1 MDFNWLKILFVNWL
15 PQEPVFLSKNKSIM
29 EKLKIVYFGTPEFAA
44 SQLKAIINAG
54 YDVAAVVTMP
64 DKPAG
69 RGRKIQ
75 YSEVKKTALEHGLPL
90 LQPEK
95 LKDPNFL
102 EQLASFRA
110 NLFIVVAF
118 RMLPA
123 MVWQMPKYGTFNL
136 HASLLP
142 QYRGAAPIQF
152 AIINGETETG
162 LTTFFLNEEID
173 KGAIIMREKVAIRPN
188 ETAGELHDELML
200 LGNKVVVETICK
212 IEAGEVEA
220 TTQESLAQGE
230 TLKSAPKITKEFC
243 NVDWSQS
250 GQSIYNHIRGLS
262 PYPAAHTLLRSE
274 NNDILELKIFNS
286 TFEANKNEL
295 TPGSVFT
302 DNKTVL
308 KIAVHDGFVL
318 LTEVQQAGKKRMNIT
333 EFLRGTQLTSAWKA
347 EF

>member
-1 MDFNWLKILFVNWL
+1 MK
-15 PQEPVFLSKNKSIM
+15 
-29 EKLKIVYFGTPEFAA
+29 KLKIIYFGTPEFAA
-44 SQLKAIINAG
+44 SQLEAIIGAG

-75 YSEVKKTALEHGLPL
+75 YSEVKKTALEHNLPL

-95 LKDPNFL
+95 LKDPDFL
-102 EQLASFRA
+102 EQLASFQA

-123 MVWQMPKYGTFNL
+123 VVWQMPKYGTFNL

-173 KGAIIMREKVAIRPN
+173 KGAVIMQEKIAIRN
-188 ETAGELHDELML
+188 DETAGELHDELMV
-200 LGNKVVVETICK
+200 LGNKVMLETIRK
-212 IEAGEVEA
+212 IETGEVNTKA
-220 TTQESLAQGE
+220 QEELIQGE
-230 TLKSAPKITKEFC
+230 PLKLAPKITKEFC
-243 NVDWSQS
+243 NIDWSLN

-262 PYPAAHTLLRSE
+262 PYPATHTQLHSE
-274 NNDILELKIFNS
+274 NGETLELKVFAS
-286 TFEANKNEL
+286 TFVPCQNMYC
-295 TPGSVFT
+295 TGSVIT
-302 DNKTVL
+302 DNKSFL
-308 KIAVHDGFVL
+308 KIAVRDGHIL
-318 LTEVQQAGKKRMNIT
+318 LTEVQQSGKKRMPIA
-333 EFLRGTQLTSAWKA
+333 EFLRGTQFTSIWKA